1 MSEELGILGRKHIM
15 IDIETLSSRQN
26 AIIIQIG
33 ACSFT
38 FEDGIGESF
47 LHNVD
52 IESCLNAGMHFAK
65 DTYEWWMTQ
74 DETVFKSCLN
84 DAKPIS
90 EVLHYL
96 NTFIG
101 KDKKTLVW
109 AQGSVFD
116 LGILSSAYTLCGI
129 NKSWKYFQ
137 EMDSRTVFT
146 LLNVRNDLERKGAV
160 GHHNALNDAI
170 AQAETLIK
178 VFKEN

>member
-1 MSEELGILGRKHIM
+1 MAEELGILGRKHIM
-15 IDIETLSSRQN
+15 IDIETLSTRQN

-38 FEDGIGESF
+38 FEDGIGEPF
-47 LHNVD
+47 LCNVNVQ
-52 IESCLNAGMHFAK
+52 SCLNVGLHFSK
-65 DTYEWWMTQ
+65 ETYDWWMKQ
-74 DETVFKSCLN
+74 NEEVFKSCLT
-84 DAKPIS
+84 DTKPIS
-90 EVLHYL
+90 ESLSLL
-96 NTFIG
+96 NEFIG

-116 LGILSSAYTLCGI
+116 LGILSSAYTQA
-129 NKSWKYFQ
+129 NVEKSWKYYQ

-146 LLNVRNDLERKGAV
+146 MLNVRNDIERKGDV